1 MGLINCDVHGESGFM
16 PFVSKEL
23 SDQILEG
30 KKFKKNDL
38 AQVDVVLIDEDDGE
52 EMYTIQYIMTKEC
65 FLSRGLKREY
75 EIRSEDDEKELDSI
89 FDPIVKGGGV
99 CGKCFKAAILD

>member
-38 AQVDVVLIDEDDGE
+38 AQVEVVLIDEEDGE

-65 FLSRGLKREY
+65 FLRRGLEREY
-75 EIRSEDDEKELDSI
+75 EIRSEGDERELDLI

-99 CGKCFKAAILD
+99 CGKCFKSAIID